1 MRKRK
6 ITRRIKYY
14 QLQLILADTEN
25 ESFVTK
31 EITFPKVCDEDNLFK
46 KVSDIYSGSPYT
58 LIKIKEVNCRE
69 DLYEMEE
76 SLFLK
81 HATLKNND

>member
-14 QLQLILADTEN
+14 QLQVILADTEN
-25 ESFVTK
+25 ESLVTK
-31 EITFPKVCDEDNLFK
+31 EITFPKVCKEENLFK
-46 KVSDIYSGSPYT
+46 YVSDNYSGSTYR
-58 LIKIKEVNCRE
+58 LIKIKEVNTRE

-76 SLFLK
+76 TLFLK
-81 HATLKNND
+81 NATLKK

>member
-1 MRKRK
+1 MRQRK

-14 QLQLILADTEN
+14 QLQVILADTEN

-31 EITFPKVCDEDNLFK
+31 EITYPKVCQEEALFK
-46 KVSDIYSGSPYT
+46 KVSVIYSGTPYR

-81 HATLKNND
+81 HATLKK